1 MMLRFPSTFKKL
13 PRFCNIHLRTE
24 FAPRCPSQSN
34 LTWCNLRD
42 WLVGVASGIKTKEIV
57 AGVGE
62 IANRN
67 DIVLTHIHGFLHRG
81 EECLNTH
88 ANGQPMR
95 IDLSKREAVAGLRK
109 GIEGMRVGGKREIVV
124 SPHLAYGAEGV
135 PGRIPP
141 NAIIR
146 FEVEL
151 LSILKAGE
159 EHDHTTTLSVTVF
172 HPGEAARNLARW
184 QFGFGGADPCGVII
198 TCPRPG
204 VTWRYAHS
212 RPVELSFSPS
222 ERADLLH
229 SSESNPPTIHR
240 REPFNF
246 SRYAVANVASDRYT
260 RSASLFLPRTRRA
273 AAAT

>member
-1 MMLRFPSTFKKL
+1 M
-13 PRFCNIHLRTE
+13 
-24 FAPRCPSQSN
+24 
-34 LTWCNLRD
+34 
-42 WLVGVASGIKTKEIV
+42 GVASGIKTKEII
-57 AGVGE
+57 AGSGE
-62 IANRN
+62 IANQS

-88 ANGQPMR
+88 AHGQPMR
-95 IDLSKREAVAGLRK
+95 IDLSKRETVAGLRK

-184 QFGFGGADPCGVII
+184 QFGFGGEDPCGVII

-229 SSESNPPTIHR
+229 SVQSTLNDFPNDCLKNEEMWADASEKANSIPRDRRTNTLCVTMTIWR
-240 REPFNF
+240 GREIVCN
-246 SRYAVANVASDRYT
+246 YALTENSQILLQAKFYQMIMRAIKPHLASG
-260 RSASLFLPRTRRA
+260 A
-273 AAAT
+273 